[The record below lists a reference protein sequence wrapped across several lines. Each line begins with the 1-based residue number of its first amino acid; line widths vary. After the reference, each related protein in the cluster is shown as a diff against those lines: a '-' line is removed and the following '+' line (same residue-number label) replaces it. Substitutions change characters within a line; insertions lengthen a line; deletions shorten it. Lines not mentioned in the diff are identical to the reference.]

1 MSVALAESASAI
13 VFIVNRAEQPAMLL
27 SIPDVQAG
35 RDERRIA
42 IDQVGIKGLRYPLP
56 FMDRDQVPHTTI
68 ATCNVYVALPDDR
81 KGTHM
86 SRLVALLEE
95 RAAVGAAPLTVATLR
110 DVVEDLLVRLD
121 APGARIELSFPFFVR
136 KTAPVSGVA
145 SLLDYDVR
153 LAAEW
158 VGRWNRSHAKFPMEI
173 PPHEQPAFEELIRG
187 HGQFELLRA

>member
-68 ATCNVYVALPDDR
+68 AT
-81 KGTHM
+81 
-86 SRLVALLEE
+86 
-95 RAAVGAAPLTVATLR
+95 
-110 DVVEDLLVRLD
+110 
-121 APGARIELSFPFFVR
+121 APGCPTTS
-136 KTAPVSGVA
+136 
-145 SLLDYDVR
+145 
-153 LAAEW
+153 
-158 VGRWNRSHAKFPMEI
+158 RSEVDPS
-173 PPHEQPAFEELIRG
+173 R
-187 HGQFELLRA
+187 